1 MTDTTVNDPNL
12 NPANTPG
19 ALKPIGVKRVN
30 NWPLIIMGIGLGVF
44 LLIIMLVAADRAEQQ
59 EARNNAPAEQRV
71 ARDASALAEEMTRG
85 YESGYIPAAEGT
97 PAESPL
103 PELLEQEAA
112 EKAPKPQTELSPEVA
127 AIIDSKPG
135 NALPKQ
141 NLPTADSEAEQ
152 ELRRRIEQ
160 ARLRKLEDA
169 ITARTGITMQ
179 STSSGGGSGLA
190 LANRGA
196 SGGNDRN
203 SQLAQLAEVQRQ
215 LQSTTAMLTSQGD
228 PMQVYQARLASIQ
241 GSGLANTAGGGS
253 GAPALANLSTG
264 SSRPAGS
271 SASGYNQFEGSA
283 DRWTLNSTVDA
294 PQTPFVLRAGFVLPG
309 IMISGVNS
317 DLPGQLMAQVSQ
329 DVYDTATGNHLLI
342 PQGSRL
348 VGQYAS
354 SVAYG
359 QERVMVAWQRIVF
372 PDGKAMDI
380 GAMQG
385 ADGSGYSG
393 FKDQV
398 NHHFWRIFGSAFLM
412 SVVTAGVEMSQD
424 NGNQDLT
431 QSRRAGDALSEALG
445 QQLGQATAQMIMRNL
460 NIAPTIEIRPGYR
473 FNVMVSKDMV
483 FTKPYQS
490 FDY

>member
-12 NPANTPG
+12 NPENSPK
-19 ALKPIGVKRVN
+19 ALAPVGVKRVN
-30 NWPLIIMGIGLGVF
+30 NWPLIILGIGLGVF
-44 LLIIMLVAADRAEQQ
+44 LLIIMLVAADRSAQQ

-71 ARDASALAEEMTRG
+71 GRSAASQANAVTLG
-85 YESGYIPAAEGT
+85 YESGYIPAAET
-97 PAESPL
+97 PAVESPL
-103 PELLEQEAA
+103 NDILAQQAA
-112 EKAPKPQTELSPEVA
+112 EKAVEAPAQPEYSPEVA
-127 AIIDSKPG
+127 AIINQP
-135 NALPKQ
+135 APQQQLPRQ
-141 NLPTADSEAEQ
+141 NLPDQEDEQ
-152 ELRRRIEQ
+152 ARELRRRVEQ
-160 ARLRKLEDA
+160 TRLRRFEDA
-169 ITARTGITMQ
+169 VTSRTGINLQNMGGGQ
-179 STSSGGGSGLA
+179 SSGGGNVAMARAGTP
-190 LANRGA
+190 
-196 SGGNDRN
+196 
-203 SQLAQLAEVQRQ
+203 QAQLAEVQRQ
-215 LQSTTAMLTSQGD
+215 LQATSAQLQAQSD
-228 PMQVYQARLASIQ
+228 PMAVYQARLQQLQNAGMGAS
-241 GSGLANTAGGGS
+241 GSGM
-253 GAPALANLSTG
+253 GASPALANLNSG
-264 SSRPAGS
+264 ASRPA
-271 SASGYNQFEGSA
+271 SGYGQFEGEA

-294 PQTPFVLRAGFVLPG
+294 PQTPFVLRAGNILPG

-317 DLPGQLMAQVSQ
+317 DLPGQILAQVSQ
-329 DVYDTATGNHLLI
+329 DVFDTATGRHLLI

-385 ADGSGYSG
+385 ADGAGYSG
-393 FKDQV
+393 FKDKV

-424 NGNQDLT
+424 NGNQDLG
-431 QSRRAGDALSEALG
+431 QRRRAGDALSEALG
-445 QQLGQATAQMIMRNL
+445 QQLGQATAQMIMKNL

>member
-59 EARNNAPAEQRV
+59 EARKNAPAEQRV
-71 ARDASALAEEMTRG
+71 ARDASALAVEISRG
-85 YESGYIPAAEGT
+85 YETGYIPAAEVT
-97 PAESPL
+97 PAKSPL
-103 PELLEQEAA
+103 SELLEQQAA
-112 EKAPKPQTELSPEVA
+112 EKATKEQTELSPEVA
-127 AIIDSKPG
+127 AIIDSGNP

-141 NLPTADSEAEQ
+141 SLPTADSEAEQ

-169 ITARTGITMQ
+169 ITARTGITIQ

-241 GSGLANTAGGGS
+241 GSGLANTVGGS
-253 GAPALANLSTG
+253 SSAPALANLG
-264 SSRPAGS
+264 SGSNSAAGS
-271 SASGYNQFEGSA
+271 SGYNQFEGTA

-294 PQTPFVLRAGFVLPG
+294 PKTPFVLRAGFVLPG

-385 ADGSGYSG
+385 ADGAGYAG
-393 FKDQV
+393 FKDKV

-424 NGNQDLT
+424 SGNQDLT